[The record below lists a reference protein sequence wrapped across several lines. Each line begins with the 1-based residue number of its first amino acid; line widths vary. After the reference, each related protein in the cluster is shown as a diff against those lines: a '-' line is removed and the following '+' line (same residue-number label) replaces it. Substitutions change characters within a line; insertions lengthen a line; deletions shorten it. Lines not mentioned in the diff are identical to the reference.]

1 MKNPQQNKDEA
12 KEPLMKKCTYCQEI
26 KPLTD
31 FQRRTGRRAGPYSRR
46 GPCRSCRGL
55 APQERAVTSA
65 PSQEGT
71 KPSVAPAGR
80 RSLEADTSAH
90 PLEASGLASMESER
104 PRRKPITDKA
114 RERHRQR
121 VRHLLSRLK
130 PADTHALRLNRNG
143 LIRLRG
149 KTDQGRR
156 WYQEIELD
164 LAMTL
169 VRERMA
175 VIVNPYT
182 VRRLYSNKEFRQYV
196 LKRDRYT
203 CFFCGGYGDTIDH
216 LLPRAKGGHTTPV
229 NCVCACNECNQV
241 KAARDV
247 EEFIESGVPLP
258 NSNDFEPPAAPEN
271 PEASEDTLHT
281 KTDS

>member
-1 MKNPQQNKDEA
+1 MTDPQQDKDEA
-12 KEPLMKKCTYCQEI
+12 REPLMKKCTYCQET

-55 APQERAVTSA
+55 APQERVVTSA
-65 PSQEGT
+65 PSHEET
-71 KPSVAPAGR
+71 KPLAAPVERHG
-80 RSLEADTSAH
+80 SEADTAAYR
-90 PLEASGLASMESER
+90 LEASAQPSNDSQR
-104 PRRKPITDKA
+104 PRRKHVTDKA

-130 PADTHALRLNRNG
+130 PADTRALRLNRNG
-143 LIRLRG
+143 MIRLRG

-156 WYQEIELD
+156 WHQEIELD

-258 NSNDFEPPAAPEN
+258 IPNDFEPPDT
-271 PEASEDTLHT
+271 SEDTLRT
-281 KTDS
+281 

>member
-1 MKNPQQNKDEA
+1 MTEPQQSRNEA
-12 KEPLMKKCTYCQEI
+12 GEPLMKKCTYCQEL
-26 KPLTD
+26 KPLAE

-55 APQERAVTSA
+55 AAQERVATSA
-65 PSQEGT
+65 PSGEGM
-71 KPSVAPAGR
+71 KPLA
-80 RSLEADTSAH
+80 
-90 PLEASGLASMESER
+90 ASMTRHNLGAGEAVPSLDSSAQSDLLPHL
-104 PRRKPITDKA
+104 PRRKPVTDKA

-121 VRHLLSRLK
+121 VRNLLSRLK
-130 PADTHALRLNRNG
+130 PADTRALRLNRNG
-143 LIRLRG
+143 MIRLRG

-156 WYQEIELD
+156 WHQEIELD

-258 NSNDFEPPAAPEN
+258 SPHNLESPDDSGT
-271 PEASEDTLHT
+271 SEDTLHT
-281 KTDS
+281 

>member
-1 MKNPQQNKDEA
+1 MTEPQQNRNEA
-12 KEPLMKKCTYCQEI
+12 GEPLMKNCTYCQEL
-26 KPLTD
+26 KPLTE

-55 APQERAVTSA
+55 APQERVAIST
-65 PSQEGT
+65 PSGEAI
-71 KPSVAPAGR
+71 KPLAASVARHNPEAGETVP
-80 RSLEADTSAH
+80 SLDTSAQPELLPH
-90 PLEASGLASMESER
+90 P
-104 PRRKPITDKA
+104 PRRKPVTDKA
-114 RERHRQR
+114 RECHRQR
-121 VRHLLSRLK
+121 VRNLLSRLK
-130 PADTHALRLNRNG
+130 PADTRALRLNRNG
-143 LIRLRG
+143 MIRLRG

-156 WYQEIELD
+156 WHQEIELD
-164 LAMTL
+164 LAITL

-203 CFFCGGYGDTIDH
+203 CFFCGGYGNTIDH

-258 NSNDFEPPAAPEN
+258 SLDHLESPDDSDT
-271 PEASEDTLHT
+271 SEDTLF
-281 KTDS
+281 

>member
-1 MKNPQQNKDEA
+1 MNVTDLQQDKDEA
-12 KEPLMKKCTYCQEI
+12 REPLMKKCTYCQET

-55 APQERAVTSA
+55 APQERVVTSA
-65 PSQEGT
+65 PSHEET
-71 KPSVAPAGR
+71 KPLAAPVERHSSVA
-80 RSLEADTSAH
+80 DTAAYR
-90 PLEASGLASMESER
+90 LEASAQPSNDSQR
-104 PRRKPITDKA
+104 PRRKPVTDKA

-130 PADTHALRLNRNG
+130 PADTRALRLNRNG
-143 LIRLRG
+143 MIRLRG

-156 WYQEIELD
+156 WHQEIELD

-258 NSNDFEPPAAPEN
+258 IPNDFEPPD
-271 PEASEDTLHT
+271 ASEDTLRT
-281 KTDS
+281 

>member
-1 MKNPQQNKDEA
+1 MTEPQQNKDETSKA
-12 KEPLMKKCTYCQEI
+12 LIKKCTYCQEM

-55 APQERAVTSA
+55 APQERAATSA
-65 PSQEGT
+65 PYGEEANLSA
-71 KPSVAPAGR
+71 APVTQHSLGANTAVH
-80 RSLEADTSAH
+80 SLEASL
-90 PLEASGLASMESER
+90 PMEAQR
-104 PRRKPITDKA
+104 PRRKPVTDKA

-130 PADTHALRLNRNG
+130 PADTRALRLNRNG
-143 LIRLRG
+143 MIRLRG

-156 WYQEIELD
+156 WHQEIELD

-247 EEFIESGVPLP
+247 DEFIESGVPQP
-258 NSNDFEPPAAPEN
+258 SPDDFEPPDIPD
-271 PEASEDTLHT
+271 ASEDTLRR
-281 KTDS
+281 

>member
-1 MKNPQQNKDEA
+1 MTEPQQNRNEA
-12 KEPLMKKCTYCQEI
+12 GETLMKKCTYCQEI
-26 KPLTD
+26 KPLTE

-55 APQERAVTSA
+55 ATQERAIMTTSSSGKGMKLLA
-65 PSQEGT
+65 ASMARHNPGAGEAVPSLGI
-71 KPSVAPAGR
+71 PAQPD
-80 RSLEADTSAH
+80 LSAH
-90 PLEASGLASMESER
+90 PR
-104 PRRKPITDKA
+104 RRKPVTDKA

-121 VRHLLSRLK
+121 VRNLLNRLK
-130 PADTHALRLNRNG
+130 PADTGALRLNRNG
-143 LIRLRG
+143 MIRLRG
-149 KTDQGRR
+149 KTDQGRH
-156 WYQEIELD
+156 WHQEIELD
-164 LAMTL
+164 LAKTL

-229 NCVCACNECNQV
+229 NCVCACNECNQI
-241 KAARDV
+241 KAARDAD
-247 EEFIESGVPLP
+247 EFIESGVPLP
-258 NSNDFEPPAAPEN
+258 SPDDFEA
-271 PEASEDTLHT
+271 
-281 KTDS
+281 

>member
-1 MKNPQQNKDEA
+1 MTESQPIRNEA
-12 KEPLMKKCTYCQEI
+12 GEPLMKKCTYCQEL
-26 KPLTD
+26 KPLTE

-55 APQERAVTSA
+55 AAQERAATSA
-65 PSQEGT
+65 PSGEGT
-71 KPSVAPAGR
+71 Q
-80 RSLEADTSAH
+80 
-90 PLEASGLASMESER
+90 PLTASLASHGAGDEATVQGTVQGMEPSAQPDVQPHT
-104 PRRKPITDKA
+104 PRRKPVTDKA

-130 PADTHALRLNRNG
+130 PADTKVLRLNRNG
-143 LIRLRG
+143 MIRLRG

-156 WYQEIELD
+156 WHQEIEFD
-164 LAMTL
+164 LAVTL

-175 VIVNPYT
+175 VVVNPYT
-182 VRRLYSNKEFRQYV
+182 IRRLYSNKEFRQYV

-229 NCVCACNECNQV
+229 NCVCACNECNQF

-247 EEFIESGVPLP
+247 DEFIESGVPLP
-258 NSNDFEPPAAPEN
+258 SPDDPDAPE
-271 PEASEDTLHT
+271 
-281 KTDS
+281 DSL

>member
-1 MKNPQQNKDEA
+1 MTEPQQNRNEA
-12 KEPLMKKCTYCQEI
+12 GEPLMKKCTYCQEL
-26 KPLTD
+26 KPLTE

-55 APQERAVTSA
+55 ATQERVAIST
-65 PSQEGT
+65 PSGEAI
-71 KPSVAPAGR
+71 KPLAASTARHNPGAGEDVPC
-80 RSLEADTSAH
+80 LDTSVQ
-90 PLEASGLASMESER
+90 PELLPYP
-104 PRRKPITDKA
+104 PRRKPVTDKA

-121 VRHLLSRLK
+121 VRNLLSRLK
-130 PADTHALRLNRNG
+130 PADTRALRLNRNG
-143 LIRLRG
+143 MIRLRG

-156 WYQEIELD
+156 WHQEIELD

-247 EEFIESGVPLP
+247 EEFIESGVPLSSP
-258 NSNDFEPPAAPEN
+258 GHLESRDDSYT
-271 PEASEDTLHT
+271 SEDPLFLR
-281 KTDS
+281 

>member
-1 MKNPQQNKDEA
+1 MTDPQQNKDEA
-12 KEPLMKKCTYCQEI
+12 GEPLMKKCTYCQEI

-55 APQERAVTSA
+55 APQERAVASA
-65 PSQEGT
+65 PSHEEV
-71 KPSVAPAGR
+71 KPLAAPVEQH
-80 RSLEADTSAH
+80 SSEADTTAYG
-90 PLEASGLASMESER
+90 LEASAQPSNDSQR
-104 PRRKPITDKA
+104 PRRKPVTDKA

-130 PADTHALRLNRNG
+130 PADTRALRLNRNG
-143 LIRLRG
+143 MIRLRG

-156 WYQEIELD
+156 WHQEIELD

-258 NSNDFEPPAAPEN
+258 IPDDFEPSGASD
-271 PEASEDTLHT
+271 ASEDTLRT
-281 KTDS
+281 

>member
-1 MKNPQQNKDEA
+1 MTEPQQNRNEA
-12 KEPLMKKCTYCQEI
+12 GEPLMKKCTYCQEL
-26 KPLTD
+26 KPLTE

-55 APQERAVTSA
+55 AAQERVA
-65 PSQEGT
+65 PSPPSSGEEM
-71 KPSVAPAGR
+71 KPLA
-80 RSLEADTSAH
+80 
-90 PLEASGLASMESER
+90 ASMTRHNLGAGEVVPSLDISAQPDLLPHL
-104 PRRKPITDKA
+104 PRRKPVTDKA

-121 VRHLLSRLK
+121 VRNLLGRLK
-130 PADTHALRLNRNG
+130 PADTRALRLNRNG
-143 LIRLRG
+143 MIRLRG
-149 KTDQGRR
+149 RSDQGRR
-156 WYQEIELD
+156 WHQEIELD

-229 NCVCACNECNQV
+229 NCVCACNECNQI

-258 NSNDFEPPAAPEN
+258 SPDDFEAPDDSDT
-271 PEASEDTLHT
+271 SEDILHT
-281 KTDS
+281 

>member
-1 MKNPQQNKDEA
+1 MTDPQQNKDEA
-12 KEPLMKKCTYCQEI
+12 REPLMKKCTYCQEI

-31 FQRRTGRRAGPYSRR
+31 FQRRTGRRAGPFSRR

-55 APQERAVTSA
+55 APQERAVASA
-65 PSQEGT
+65 PSHEEM
-71 KPSVAPAGR
+71 KPLAAPVER
-80 RSLEADTSAH
+80 HSSEADTTAYG
-90 PLEASGLASMESER
+90 LEASAQPPNDSQR
-104 PRRKPITDKA
+104 PRRKPVTDKA

-130 PADTHALRLNRNG
+130 PADTRALRLNRNG
-143 LIRLRG
+143 MIRLRG

-156 WYQEIELD
+156 WHQEIELD

-258 NSNDFEPPAAPEN
+258 IPDDFEPSGASD
-271 PEASEDTLHT
+271 ASEDTLRT
-281 KTDS
+281 

>member
-1 MKNPQQNKDEA
+1 MYVLSGDETFNGLSAQNGSPGGSLFPA
-12 KEPLMKKCTYCQEI
+12 WSLPFL
-26 KPLTD
+26 P
-31 FQRRTGRRAGPYSRR
+31 
-46 GPCRSCRGL
+46 GL
-55 APQERAVTSA
+55 PQERAATSA
-65 PSQEGT
+65 PYGEEANLSA
-71 KPSVAPAGR
+71 APVTQHSLGANTAVH
-80 RSLEADTSAH
+80 SLEASL
-90 PLEASGLASMESER
+90 PMEAQR
-104 PRRKPITDKA
+104 PRRKPVTDKA

-130 PADTHALRLNRNG
+130 PADTRALRLNRNG
-143 LIRLRG
+143 MIRLRG

-156 WYQEIELD
+156 WHQEIELD

-247 EEFIESGVPLP
+247 EEFIESGVPQP
-258 NSNDFEPPAAPEN
+258 SPDDFEPSDIPD
-271 PEASEDTLHT
+271 ASEDTLRR
-281 KTDS
+281 

>member
-1 MKNPQQNKDEA
+1 MTDPQQNKDEA
-12 KEPLMKKCTYCQEI
+12 GEPLMKKCTYCQEI

-31 FQRRTGRRAGPYSRR
+31 FQRRTGRRAGSYSRR

-55 APQERAVTSA
+55 APQERAVESA
-65 PSQEGT
+65 PSHEEM
-71 KPSVAPAGR
+71 KPLAAPVER
-80 RSLEADTSAH
+80 HSSEADTTAYG
-90 PLEASGLASMESER
+90 LEASAQPSNDSQR
-104 PRRKPITDKA
+104 PRRKPVTDKA

-130 PADTHALRLNRNG
+130 PADTRALRLNRNG
-143 LIRLRG
+143 MIRLRG

-156 WYQEIELD
+156 WHQEIELD

-258 NSNDFEPPAAPEN
+258 IPDDFEPSGASD
-271 PEASEDTLHT
+271 ASEDTLRT
-281 KTDS
+281 

>member
-1 MKNPQQNKDEA
+1 MTDLQQDKDEA
-12 KEPLMKKCTYCQEI
+12 REPLMKKCTYCQET

-55 APQERAVTSA
+55 APQERVVTSA
-65 PSQEGT
+65 PSHEET
-71 KPSVAPAGR
+71 KPLAAPVERHSSVA
-80 RSLEADTSAH
+80 DTAAYR
-90 PLEASGLASMESER
+90 LEASAQPSNDSQR
-104 PRRKPITDKA
+104 PRRKPVTDKA

-130 PADTHALRLNRNG
+130 PADTRALRLNRNG
-143 LIRLRG
+143 MIRLRG

-156 WYQEIELD
+156 WHQEIELD

-258 NSNDFEPPAAPEN
+258 IPNDFEPPD
-271 PEASEDTLHT
+271 ASEDTLRT
-281 KTDS
+281 

>member
-1 MKNPQQNKDEA
+1 MTESQSIRNEA
-12 KEPLMKKCTYCQEI
+12 GEPLMKKCTYCQEL
-26 KPLTD
+26 KPLTE

-46 GPCRSCRGL
+46 GPCRSCRGVT
-55 APQERAVTSA
+55 AQERAAASA
-65 PSQEGT
+65 PSTEGT
-71 KPSVAPAGR
+71 QPLSAFLASHGDGYEAVVQKSMEAPAQPD
-80 RSLEADTSAH
+80 LQ
-90 PLEASGLASMESER
+90 PQP
-104 PRRKPITDKA
+104 PRRKPVTDKA

-130 PADTHALRLNRNG
+130 PADTKSLRLNRNG
-143 LIRLRG
+143 MIRLRG

-156 WYQEIELD
+156 WHQEIEFE
-164 LAMTL
+164 LAVTL

-175 VIVNPYT
+175 VVVNPYT
-182 VRRLYSNKEFRQYV
+182 IRRLYSNKEFRQYV

-229 NCVCACNECNQV
+229 NCVCACNECNQF

-247 EEFIESGVPLP
+247 DEFIESGVPLP
-258 NSNDFEPPAAPEN
+258 SPDDPDAPE
-271 PEASEDTLHT
+271 
-281 KTDS
+281 DSL

>member
-1 MKNPQQNKDEA
+1 MTEPQPSRNEA
-12 KEPLMKKCTYCQEI
+12 GEPLMKKCTYCQEL
-26 KPLTD
+26 KPLTE

-55 APQERAVTSA
+55 AAQEHVA
-65 PSQEGT
+65 PST
-71 KPSVAPAGR
+71 PSSGEEMKSLSVSMTRNTPGKGEAAPSPDSPA
-80 RSLEADTSAH
+80 L
-90 PLEASGLASMESER
+90 SGLL
-104 PRRKPITDKA
+104 PHLPHRKPVTDKA

-121 VRHLLSRLK
+121 VRNLLSRLK
-130 PADTHALRLNRNG
+130 PADTRALRLNRNG
-143 LIRLRG
+143 MIRLRG
-149 KTDQGRR
+149 TTDQGRR
-156 WYQEIELD
+156 WHQEIELD

-175 VIVNPYT
+175 VMVNPYT

-196 LKRDRYT
+196 LQRDRYT

-229 NCVCACNECNQV
+229 NCVCACNECNQI

-247 EEFIESGVPLP
+247 EEFIESGVPLHSP
-258 NSNDFEPPAAPEN
+258 DDFETPG
-271 PEASEDTLHT
+271 
-281 KTDS
+281 DS